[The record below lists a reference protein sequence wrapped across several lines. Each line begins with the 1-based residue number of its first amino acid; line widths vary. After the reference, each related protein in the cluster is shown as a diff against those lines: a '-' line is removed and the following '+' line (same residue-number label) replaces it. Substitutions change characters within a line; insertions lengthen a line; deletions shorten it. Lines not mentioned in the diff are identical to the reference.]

1 MAVPDGSRTSMHAR
15 FHWVWIVVL
24 AIATGCLTVVL
35 AQAQQKATDAATF
48 RKLVDDYCAAWSTA
62 NADAPAKY
70 YAKDADL
77 VFYDI
82 APFAYRGW
90 KEYHDG
96 VQKQFFQ
103 DMAEGKI
110 TAGKDLK
117 VTRRGLLAW
126 TTVSMHFSETTKDG
140 KKTETE
146 LRYTGI
152 WEKRGGKWLIVHEH
166 ISVPMS

>member
-1 MAVPDGSRTSMHAR
+1 MAVRDSNSTPMRTR
-15 FHWVWIVVL
+15 FHWLWIVV
-24 AIATGCLTVVL
+24 AAMAAGCLTVVL
-35 AQAQQKATDAATF
+35 AQAQQKASDAATF
-48 RKLVDDYCAAWSTA
+48 RRLIDEYCAAWSTA
-62 NADAPAKY
+62 NADAAAKF

-82 APFAYRGW
+82 APFAYHGW

-103 DMAEGKI
+103 NMESGKI

-140 KKTETE
+140 KKTETD

-152 WEKRGGKWLIVHEH
+152 WEKRGGKWLIVYEH
-166 ISVPMS
+166 VSVPMS